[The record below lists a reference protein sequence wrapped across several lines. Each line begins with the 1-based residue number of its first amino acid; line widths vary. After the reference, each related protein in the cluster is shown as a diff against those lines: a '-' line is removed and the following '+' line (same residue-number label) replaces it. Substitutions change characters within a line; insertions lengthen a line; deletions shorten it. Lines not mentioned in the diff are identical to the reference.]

1 MHWITRARF
10 AWLHAHCILK
20 SSPSHLAGL
29 AFGGV
34 NQLDASESQFYGT
47 KQLVKDFRQGIS
59 RHGGLEQ
66 ARPAREE
73 LNAAAAEEARLRA
86 HQVKESI
93 TGPGGLGRAGA
104 EASAQLAEQHYQQ
117 HLAMMQR
124 TNTKFIRVA
133 PNGHATATATNQSP
147 ARPAAAAAA
156 QQQQHGNSQFMQ
168 QRQQQLLQ
176 QRQQLS
182 PGRAPPGG
190 ASTFVF
196 G

>member
-133 PNGHATATATNQSP
+133 PNGHATATATNHS
-147 ARPAAAAAA
+147 
-156 QQQQHGNSQFMQ
+156 QQQQQQQQGSQFMQ
-168 QRQQQLLQ
+168 RRQLE
-176 QRQQLS
+176 RRTIA